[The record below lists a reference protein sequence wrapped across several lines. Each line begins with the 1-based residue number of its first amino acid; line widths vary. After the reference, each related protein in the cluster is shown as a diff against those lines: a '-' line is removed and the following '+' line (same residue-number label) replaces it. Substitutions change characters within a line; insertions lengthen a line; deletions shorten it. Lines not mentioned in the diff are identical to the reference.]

1 MKNDLTSVK
10 FSTNLVLQG
19 HADMDERYKH
29 FCNLILAE
37 NHTKLCSVCGQRFA
51 NKFKRLRHEKEKHHE
66 AHLMFACPHCD
77 KQLNTRRSLQRHVNM
92 VHGRPLTIPEDNL
105 DYAVLKP

>member
-1 MKNDLTSVK
+1 MRN
-10 FSTNLVLQG
+10 TNT
-19 HADMDERYKH
+19 
-29 FCNLILAE
+29 CNLILAE
-37 NHTKLCSVCGQRFA
+37 NNTKLCSECGQRFA

-92 VHGRPLTIPEDNL
+92 VHGRPLTIAEDNL